1 MFLFSGANFLMSL
14 TLEVHNRYSIFKECH
29 EFKNVFEFKNVHSF
43 VICIILL
50 LLFFSPNLMHLIV
63 CSSQAHLKNRCT
75 MIVQKKLL
83 KVNV

>member
-14 TLEVHNRYSIFKECH
+14 TLEAHNRYSIFKECH
-29 EFKNVFEFKNVHSF
+29 GVFQFKNVRSF

-50 LLFFSPNLMHLIV
+50 LLFFSPSLMHLIV